1 MWIGGWFVEDKWH
14 EVRGGVD
21 TREVKCREK
30 SSKGGRRGRRE
41 GEQLE

>member
-21 TREVKCREK
+21 MREVKCREK
-30 SSKGGRRGRRE
+30 IQNVGDVAGWRASS
-41 GEQLE
+41 